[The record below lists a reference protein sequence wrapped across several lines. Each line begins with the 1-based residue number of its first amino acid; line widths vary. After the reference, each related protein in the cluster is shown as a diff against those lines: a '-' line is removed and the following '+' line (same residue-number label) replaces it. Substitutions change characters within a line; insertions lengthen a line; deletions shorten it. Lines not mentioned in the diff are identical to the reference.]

1 MVCEGG
7 RRGRGERDGDDKKT
21 RSVTVKWEE
30 RWLAGRVPRVETG
43 EMAGEVSLLDLL
55 RNLRVESA
63 WSFSFNDETKVKW
76 NPAC

>member
-30 RWLAGRVPRVETG
+30 RWLVEF
-43 EMAGEVSLLDLL
+43 L
-55 RNLRVESA
+55 ESRRER
-63 WSFSFNDETKVKW
+63 WLERFLFSIFCET
-76 NPAC
+76 